1 MSQRE
6 EDIVRSNS
14 HISNYTSQLPTPR
27 ALNLIN
33 FLNWHLGMTICF
45 FWRKKWFKEELQHM
59 LILVFR
65 PGRAACGIL
74 VPHPGT
80 EPDPLAV
87 KAWSLNHWTI
97 SECPKCSHF
106 LRPVI
111 PFLDVYAQEK
121 LLSRSRHM
129 QLNSHYHKPGKSQ
142 ISHQLEGGEL

>member
-1 MSQRE
+1 MLGQES
-6 EDIVRSNS
+6 D
-14 HISNYTSQLPTPR
+14 
-27 ALNLIN
+27 LNLLMELAQLRKTGRGSN
-33 FLNWHLGMTICF
+33 HLRNSRKSKQIENTLILCPKVEGTHF
-45 FWRKKWFKEELQHM
+45 FWPPHLS
-59 LILVFR
+59 
-65 PGRAACGIL
+65 CGIL